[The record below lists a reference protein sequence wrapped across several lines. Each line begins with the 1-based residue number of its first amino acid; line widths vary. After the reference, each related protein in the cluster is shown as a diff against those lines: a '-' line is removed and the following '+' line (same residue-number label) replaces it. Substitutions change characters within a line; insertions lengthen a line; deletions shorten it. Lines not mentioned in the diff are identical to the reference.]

1 MSNIKTGLQTINKPI
16 FLLWLGHIIS
26 HAGDAI
32 YQISLPWL
40 ILELTGSK
48 TSTSLVAVSA
58 YLPAVLFSLAA
69 GVVGD
74 KFDRRRV
81 MIFSDISRMIFVGSL
96 VAYLMT
102 GGTKPIVIGLIAF
115 TVSTFGTLFYPA
127 RDALIPSLVKP
138 ENLTSANAFISTSGQ
153 LAHLSGPVLAG
164 ALFAWVGL
172 THLFTIDAVSF
183 SVSMICIAMISKKYI
198 ILRREEDHTTHFFQ
212 LKEGLRFVRKQR
224 ALMGLLVLTAVNNLF
239 IMGPAI
245 VGTPIFVREVLKR
258 DFSAYAI
265 VEAHMAAGML
275 IGSLLLWRIGREM
288 NRSRVLFW
296 GMVMDG
302 LTYSLLFYIGTYP
315 ATKFLLFIHGIG
327 IPMITVSR
335 TTIIQSVVPDR
346 LRSRVFSMV
355 SMAVIGF
362 TALSS
367 GLVGP
372 LAEFIPIS
380 TIFLVIGL
388 GAALCGVIGL
398 NSRGMMKIEGLRS

>member
-1 MSNIKTGLQTINKPI
+1 
-16 FLLWLGHIIS
+16 
-26 HAGDAI
+26 
-32 YQISLPWL
+32 
-40 ILELTGSK
+40 
-48 TSTSLVAVSA
+48 
-58 YLPAVLFSLAA
+58 
-69 GVVGD
+69 
-74 KFDRRRV
+74 
-81 MIFSDISRMIFVGSL
+81 
-96 VAYLMT
+96 
-102 GGTKPIVIGLIAF
+102 
-115 TVSTFGTLFYPA
+115 
-127 RDALIPSLVKP
+127 
-138 ENLTSANAFISTSGQ
+138 
-153 LAHLSGPVLAG
+153 
-164 ALFAWVGL
+164 
-172 THLFTIDAVSF
+172 
-183 SVSMICIAMISKKYI
+183 MISKKYI

>member
-1 MSNIKTGLQTINKPI
+1 MQDKRKSKNTINKPI
-16 FLLWLGHIIS
+16 MLLWLGHIIS

-48 TSTSLVAVSA
+48 TSTSLVAVSV
-58 YLPAVLFSLAA
+58 YLPAVLFSLMA
-69 GVVGD
+69 GVIGD
-74 KFDRRRV
+74 RFDRRGV
-81 MIFSDISRMIFVGSL
+81 MIFSDGARMLFVGSL
-96 VAYLMT
+96 VAYLLN
-102 GGTKPIVIGLIAF
+102 GGINPLIIGTFAF

-138 ENLTSANAFISTSGQ
+138 EQLTSTNAFISTSGQ

-172 THLFTIDAVSF
+172 NHLFTIDAVSF
-183 SVSMICIAMISKKYI
+183 SVSMICIALISKKHI
-198 ILRREEDHTTHFFQ
+198 TIQQEKEPATHMHQ
-212 LKEGLRFVRKQR
+212 LKEGLQFVRKKGDL
-224 ALMGLLVLTAVNNLF
+224 AGLITLTAVNNLF
-239 IMGPAI
+239 IMGPAM
-245 VGTPIFVREVLKR
+245 VGTPIFVREVLNL
-258 DFSAYAI
+258 DFGAYAMI
-265 VEAHMAAGML
+265 EAHMAGGML
-275 IGSLLLWRIGREM
+275 AGTLFIWRFGKKI

-296 GMVMDG
+296 GMVLDG
-302 LTYSLLFYIGTYP
+302 LTYSLLYYIGSYE
-315 ATKFLLFIHGIG
+315 ATKILLFIHGIG

-346 LRSRVFSMV
+346 LRSRIFSMV

-372 LAEFIPIS
+372 LAEVVPIS
-380 TIFLVIGL
+380 TIFLVIGV

-398 NSRGMMKIEGLRS
+398 NSRGIMKMEKKSG